1 MKLHLPIGLRKA
13 VYAIFATVPSAALA
27 MTFASAT
34 VQAGDCV
41 LSKDT
46 NLTASVDGDTTYDN
60 VMVTPGA
67 PEVTIQFGYT
77 YDGGETK
84 WYASEAE
91 AQAAADKFVNDSA
104 YKAAYDALYQDEY
117 DAAFTDYCK
126 TEAYKSIYAES
137 LNNENKVT
145 YNATYTATYYLN
157 LWRGAQKAAEIAT
170 EAANAAVAA
179 AKSTNEKIAKG
190 VADGAAALDADNKA
204 IKYVKDNTGNYTQQ
218 FEDKITIVDG
228 STSIPDDLSNDYALT
243 VNNGD
248 LTSTGKL
255 STPEGIKGT
264 LTVTAT
270 DGNMNLND
278 VEGANIHLTAGKDV
292 TIAGNATMTNGSING
307 KTVVFNSGDVNNL
320 GTLNLIASSVNAD
333 SVSITAKEVKLGAV
347 LDFDLLSILAGK
359 AITPTTIEAA
369 NDITIATNGGNTILG
384 ATINATNGTVTMGG
398 ENAVNAMLGVEI
410 SGVGLPATVNGKGNV
425 TVTGG
430 LNTLIGTAELTST
443 EGNITLK
450 GAGKMTSEALA
461 PLMGELG
468 ALVGS
473 LGGEESELGGWLNG
487 KIDELLA
494 GADSYLQPLEKIG
507 ANANMMLGGSVTAN
521 SGNVTL
527 NSTVNMLLGTTV
539 QAANGTATLS
549 GALNAMM
556 SGSVNANDIVVNYN
570 NSGIDISNVIT
581 SILGSNAGQLTGMLD
596 SLGTVEGS
604 INIVTGGSLTATQT
618 VTMNGAI
625 NLLTGGTVSGNLVQL
640 NGPINAVA
648 GGKVTGS
655 VIELNGSDEANLG
668 DLLGGIFNAGG
679 SSSDMLGGF
688 GSFFE
693 GLEGNLN
700 VVMGGS
706 VGVADTQSV
715 SLNGTT
721 NLVIGG
727 MVNAGTTTMTGTLNV
742 VASSGNV
749 SGTTVNL
756 DGPVNLVVAGGTVT
770 GSTITLQNT
779 TDDKYSIGGLISDML
794 PTGTPEII
802 GSALTA
808 VQGNLNIVTGA
819 NATVGNEDTQAVTM
833 KGAINVVSDGATVT
847 GGAIT
852 MTGSGA
858 NGLTLGGLVPE
869 ALSSVVSLPALD
881 GLLNSELH
889 ANLVMDGANVT
900 AANTVNMGALV
911 NLVAG
916 GSTVHA
922 GESVSL
928 NGGLNL
934 VVDTTSENL
943 QNALLTGSVDS
954 LATGGTV
961 TTTVSSAQD
970 VNLTGTIN
978 MVNGKVA
985 LNAGNAVNLNGTANW
1000 VSGISNVQGNAAVN
1014 MDATANVVAGGAT
1027 VNAGVVDENG
1037 DVVGNITMTGGLNA
1051 VVDTT
1056 LSNVVDAL
1064 KNQSIDSLMQGG
1076 NQDTTLSATGNINLG
1091 AVLNVVNGGQ
1101 VTVNAGNAVNFEGVA
1116 NVVSGNATVNG
1127 TDITMSG
1134 KALGGVNLGAVL
1146 PEQLADFAQKL
1157 GVTDM
1162 LNEGVNANVVAG
1174 GANLNATNN
1183 IEMSGMV
1190 SAVVDTTLTN
1200 VVDAVQQQ
1208 SIDPLLKGGVSE
1220 TYVFAENDVNLNS
1233 QINVVNGGMVK
1244 VEAGNDVNMNGS
1256 LNYVGGDAQ
1265 VTADKKVNMSGAV
1278 NTVAG
1283 GKLDAA
1289 SISMNGSAAGDINV
1303 GALVPDAL
1311 KETLSGLGVDAVLN
1325 ADVNTNIVTGNAELN
1340 ATGNVALN
1348 ATANVVTGSSVTAG
1362 NNVALNGSVSVVTD
1376 SDIVAV
1382 GGNISINGGGN
1393 DANVSVVTNSNF
1405 SAENGQVNITNTNLV
1420 MEGGSVVAGKGLH
1433 VTNATAALSSVEV
1446 MGSISFDS
1454 DSVVT
1459 IDTMTASGS
1468 IENSGSLSL
1477 KDAMVCG
1484 STVYNT
1490 GKLEVTGSMTL
1501 QSTTLVYTAE
1511 SLTLNTTA
1519 ISLNGGVLSTMG
1531 MFAMADATDAIA
1543 GVNFLISSEQLSG
1556 EPEAFKLVL
1565 FENAS
1570 QSDFEKML
1578 ASIQSREVSITLS
1591 DLNSA
1596 AIVTDV
1602 LVGYEDG
1609 NIVVTGNASIPE
1621 PTTATL
1627 SLLALAALAA
1637 RRRRK

>member
-1 MKLHLPIGLRKA
+1 MF
-13 VYAIFATVPSAALA
+13 AIFAAAPSVALA

-34 VQAGDCV
+34 VQAGDCE

-46 NLTASVDGDTTYDN
+46 NLTVTVEGDVSYEN
-60 VMVTPGA
+60 VMVTQGA
-67 PEVTIQFGYT
+67 PDVDVQYCYT
-77 YDGGETK
+77 YDGVEYWG
-84 WYASEAE
+84 ASAAE
-91 AQAAADKFVNDSA
+91 AIDAANKVAAADA
-104 YKAAYDALYQDEY
+104 LAAA
-117 DAAFTDYCK
+117 
-126 TEAYKSIYAES
+126 
-137 LNNENKVT
+137 
-145 YNATYTATYYLN
+145 
-157 LWRGAQKAAEIAT
+157 G
-170 EAANAAVAA
+170 EAATQYAKDNYEAMYSA
-179 AKSTNEKIAKG
+179 AKS
-190 VADGAAALDADNKA
+190 AALAAGHKESYWPWSDFA
-204 IKYVKDNTGNYTQQ
+204 KYVAAHMAQQ
-218 FEDKITIVDG
+218 EADYATARYEEYKAQNEAQVSFKGEDRKET
-228 STSIPDDLSNDYALT
+228 PDDLSNDYALT

-264 LTVTAT
+264 LTVTAA
-270 DGNMNLND
+270 DGNMSLND
-278 VEGANIHLTAGKDV
+278 VAGSNIYLSSGKDV
-292 TIAGNATMTNGSING
+292 TIAGTANMTNGGISGANVSLNDVTASNVSVSAQNGDVFITGDATMTNGSISG
-307 KTVVFNSGDVNNL
+307 KAVVFDSDDVDNL
-320 GTLNLIASSVNAD
+320 GTLDLTAS
-333 SVSITAKEVKLGAV
+333 SITADTVSIVAKDVKLAADI
-347 LDFDLLSILAGK
+347 DFGDLGNILTGK
-359 AITPTTIEAA
+359 VVTPTTIEA
-369 NDITIATNGGNTILG
+369 NSVEIISSGSNTLLG
-384 ATINATNGTVTMGG
+384 ATITAKNGTVTLGG
-398 ENAVNAMLGVEI
+398 QNAVNALLGVEI
-410 SGVGLPATVNGKGNV
+410 SGYGVPATVSGTGNV
-425 TVTGG
+425 TLTGG
-430 LNTLIGTAELTST
+430 LNALIGTASVTST
-443 EGNITLK
+443 TGDVFLTGNGVISSGSLT
-450 GAGKMTSEALA
+450 
-461 PLMGELG
+461 PLLGELG

-507 ANANMMLGGSVTAN
+507 ANANLMLGGSVTAN

-527 NSTVNMLLGTTV
+527 DSTVNLLLGTTV

-556 SGSVNANDIVVNYN
+556 SGSVNANNIVVNYN
-570 NSGIDISNVIT
+570 NSGIDISDVIT
-581 SILGSNAGQLTGMLD
+581 SVLGQNAGQLTGMLD

-640 NGPINAVA
+640 TGPINAVA
-648 GGKVTGS
+648 GGKVTGTT
-655 VIELNGSDEANLG
+655 IELNGSDEANLG
-668 DLLGGIFNAGG
+668 DLLGGIFNNGG

-706 VGVADTQSV
+706 VGAADTQSV

-727 MVNAGTTTMTGTLNV
+727 TVNAGATTMIGTLNV
-742 VASSGNV
+742 VASSGTV

-779 TDDKYSIGGLISDML
+779 TDTTYSIGGLITDML

-808 VQGNLNIVTGA
+808 VQGNLNIVTGD
-819 NATVGNEDTQAVTM
+819 NTTVGNETTQSVTM
-833 KGAINVVSDGATVT
+833 KGAINVVSNGAAVA

-869 ALSSVVSLPALD
+869 ALSSAVSQLGLD

-911 NLVAG
+911 NMVAG

-922 GESVSL
+922 GESVTL

-934 VVDTTSENL
+934 VVDTTSENF
-943 QNALLTGSVDS
+943 QSALLSGSVDS

-1037 DVVGNITMTGGLNA
+1037 TVVGNITMTGGLNA

-1064 KNQSIDSLMQGG
+1064 QNQNIDSLMQGG

-1091 AVLNVVNGGQ
+1091 AALNVVNGGQ

-1146 PEQLADFAQKL
+1146 PEQLADFAQEL

-1183 IEMSGMV
+1183 IEMSGML

-1303 GALVPDAL
+1303 GALVPESL

-1325 ADVNTNIVTGNAELN
+1325 ADVNTNIVTDNAALN
-1340 ATGNVALN
+1340 AKGNVALN

-1376 SDIVAV
+1376 SDIVAEN
-1382 GGNISINGGGN
+1382 GSISINGGG
-1393 DANVSVVTNSNF
+1393 DKSNVSVVTNSNF
-1405 SAENGQVNITNTNLV
+1405 IAENGQVNITNTNLV
-1420 MEGGSVVAGKGLH
+1420 MEGGSVVAGKGMH

-1454 DSVVT
+1454 ASSVA
-1459 IDTMTASGS
+1459 IESMSASGS

-1477 KDAMVCG
+1477 KDAFVCD
-1484 STVYNT
+1484 STVYNSGSLEIT
-1490 GKLEVTGSMTL
+1490 GTMTL
-1501 QSTTLVYTAE
+1501 QSTTLVYVAE
-1511 SLTLNTTA
+1511 SLTLNTSA
-1519 ISLNGGVLSTMG
+1519 INLNGGVLSTMG
-1531 MFAMADATDAIA
+1531 MFSLANANDAIA
-1543 GVNFLISSEQLSG
+1543 GVNFLISSDQLSG
-1556 EPEAFKLVL
+1556 TPEAFKLVL

-1570 QSDFEKML
+1570 QSDYEQML
-1578 ASIQSREVSITLS
+1578 AAIQSGEVSITLS

>member
-1 MKLHLPIGLRKA
+1 M
-13 VYAIFATVPSAALA
+13 YAIFAAVPSAALA

-46 NLTASVDGDTTYDN
+46 NLTVTVDGEAAYEN

-84 WYASEAE
+84 WYATEAE
-91 AQAAADKFVNDSA
+91 AQAAAQEFVNDSA
-104 YKAAYDALYQDEY
+104 YDAAYDALYEG
-117 DAAFTDYCK
+117 
-126 TEAYKSIYAES
+126 AYKQAYTDFCNSAAYQETYDKAYAE
-137 LNNENKVT
+137 T
-145 YNATYTATYYLN
+145 YAITYEESSKLVGDYWAKI
-157 LWRGAQKAAEIAT
+157 AAKKAAEK
-170 EAANAAVAA
+170 AADLAA
-179 AKSTNEKIAKG
+179 
-190 VADGAAALDADNKA
+190 GAAAALSANNTAKGYVTDNQA
-204 IKYVKDNTGNYTQQ
+204 NYTQQ
-218 FEDKITIVDG
+218 FEEKIVIVDG
-228 STSIPDDLSNDYALT
+228 STSIPDALSNDYALT

-270 DGNMNLND
+270 DGNMSLND

-292 TIAGNATMTNGSING
+292 TIAGNATMTNGSISG

-347 LDFDLLSILAGK
+347 LDFDWLSILAGK

-410 SGVGLPATVNGKGNV
+410 SGVGLPATVTGKGNV

-443 EGNITLK
+443 EGNVTLK

-507 ANANMMLGGSVTAN
+507 ANANLMLGGSVTAN
-521 SGNVTL
+521 SGDVTL

-539 QAANGTATLS
+539 NAANGKATLS

-618 VTMNGAI
+618 VTMDGAI
-625 NLLTGGTVSGNLVQL
+625 NLLTGGTVSGNKVQL

-648 GGKVTGS
+648 GGNVTGS

-668 DLLGGIFNAGG
+668 DLLGGIFNNGG

-693 GLEGNLN
+693 GLDGNLN

-706 VGVADTQSV
+706 VGTDDTQSV
-715 SLNGTT
+715 SMSGTT

-727 MVNAGTTTMTGTLNV
+727 TVNAGTTTMTGTLNV

-833 KGAINVVSDGATVT
+833 KGAINLVSNGAAVT

-1014 MDATANVVAGGAT
+1014 MDATVNVVAGGAT

-1037 DVVGNITMTGGLNA
+1037 AVGNITMTGGLNA

-1064 KNQSIDSLMQGG
+1064 QNQNIDSLMQGG

-1091 AVLNVVNGGQ
+1091 AALNVVNGGQ

-1325 ADVNTNIVTGNAELN
+1325 ADVNTNIVTDNAELN

-1376 SDIVAV
+1376 SDIVAEN
-1382 GGNISINGGGN
+1382 GSISINGGG
-1393 DANVSVVTNSNF
+1393 DKSNVSVVTNSNF
-1405 SAENGQVNITNTNLV
+1405 IAENGQVNITNTNLV
-1420 MEGGSVVAGKGLH
+1420 MEGGSVVAGKGMH
-1433 VTNATAALSSVEV
+1433 VTNATAELSSVEV

-1454 DSVVT
+1454 ASSVT
-1459 IDTMTASGS
+1459 IESMSASGS

-1477 KDAMVCG
+1477 KDAMVCD

-1490 GKLEVTGSMTL
+1490 GKLEVTGTMTL